1 MTTTIT
7 TRWTGLVTATSS
19 IVHGGHSAGT
29 TTLLR
34 REQMITPAGEL
45 VEVPVIS
52 GNALRGRL
60 RRIGEELLRDTLDYE
75 GNLPLAAAHA
85 LRGGGALAKTSGEP
99 LSGQRLRRVRE
110 LVPLIAAFGAASS
123 GRIIDGSLMVG
134 RLIPHLAQT
143 EHLTGHPG
151 PDVFTATQLETYTR
165 LDETQSAGFAAMTT
179 PTTGSGQV
187 DLDALRALNEATG
200 PAVFHVESFPAGTRF
215 STWIHLDRAT
225 PLTTAFLQDV
235 LEEFAASGVLGGR
248 RGIGHGRTRT
258 VWERTPTPAAGQ
270 LVDWRAHL
278 VERRDEVLAA
288 IATLT

>member
-1 MTTTIT
+1 MNTTVT
-7 TRWTGLVTATSS
+7 TRWSGLVTATSS
-19 IVHGGHSAGT
+19 IVHGGHAAGT

-34 REQMITPAGEL
+34 REQMITPDGEL
-45 VEVPVIS
+45 VEIPVIS

-60 RRIGEELLRDTLDYE
+60 RRIGEELLRDTLGYE
-75 GNLPLAAAHA
+75 GTLPLAAAHA

-110 LVPLIAAFGAASS
+110 LIPLIAAFGAASS

-143 EHLTGHPG
+143 EHLTGRPG

-165 LDETQSAGFAAMTT
+165 LDEAQSAGFAAMTT
-179 PTTGSGQV
+179 PTTPGGQI
-187 DLDALRALNEATG
+187 DLTALAALAEATG

-215 STWIHLDRAT
+215 STWVHLDRAT
-225 PLTTAFLQDV
+225 PATTAFIQDV
-235 LEEFAASGVLGGR
+235 LDEFATSGVLGGR
-248 RGIGHGRTRT
+248 RGIGHGHTHT
-258 VWERTPTPAAGQ
+258 TWERTSPPVQ
-270 LVDWRAHL
+270 VVDWRQDL
-278 VERRDEVLAA
+278 LDRRDEVLAA